1 MLTPEDPIMMD
12 KALFRIAAA
21 FAALALTLAP
31 ACAQD
36 FKPQVGQYGKD
47 VIWVP
52 SPDDVVERML
62 TMAQTTPN
70 DYVIDLGSGDGRIA
84 IMAAKKFGA
93 RAMGVEYNPDMVR
106 LSQKNAQAAGVA
118 GKASFKQADIFT
130 TDFSQATVVTMYLL
144 PSLNLKLRPL
154 ILAMKPGTRIV
165 SHSFSMDDWTADE
178 VSNVDGKRAY
188 FWIVPANVQGTWSL
202 EMTAEGRTER
212 AELSLEQH
220 YQQISGAV
228 MRGPIAEGL
237 REPRLRGFRIAFG
250 HVDAAGV
257 QREFNGRVTGDKMEG
272 SFRTFGG
279 TEGRWTAARR

>member
-1 MLTPEDPIMMD
+1 MID
-12 KALFRIAAA
+12 KAVFRIAAA
-21 FAALALTLAP
+21 FAAAFVVFSLAAAP
-31 ACAQD
+31 AFAQEY
-36 FKPQVGQYGKD
+36 KPEVGQYGKD

-93 RAMGVEYNPDMVR
+93 RALGVEYNPDMVA

-118 GKASFKQADIFT
+118 SKTTFRQADIFT
-130 TDFSQATVVTMYLL
+130 TDFSQATVLTMYLL
-144 PSLNLKLRPL
+144 PSLNLKLRPQ
-154 ILAMKPGTRIV
+154 ILAMKPGTRV
-165 SHSFSMDDWTADE
+165 SSHSFSMDDWIPDE
-178 VSNVDGKRAY
+178 VSNVDGKHAY
-188 FWIVPANVQGTWSL
+188 LWIVPANVQGTWNL
-202 EMTAEGRTER
+202 EMTAEGRTQR

-228 MRGPIAEGL
+228 IRGPIAEGL
-237 REPRLRGFRIAFG
+237 REPRLRGFRIAFT
-250 HVDAAGV
+250 HVDAVGV
-257 QREFNGRVTGDKMEG
+257 QREFAGRVTGDKMEG

-279 TEGRWTAARR
+279 IEGRWTAARR